1 MSTKGSPNLQTASV
15 AELYTFVPDLAH
27 FLKFQLMAAHFQLM
41 TKSAGWGGLSD
52 SCNFRHVPT
61 RTTSILYVTIH
72 KFHTFCGDESD
83 ILPIPCCEWTLHQH
97 PLFNSRVPEIGW
109 QVHVVCGTNNYCHT
123 MCMYCLCTPLK
134 AKYSYIFVND
144 SQSATNQLPG
154 SPHGQDLH
162 MGHRQCTRLTYI
174 CVAKI

>member
-1 MSTKGSPNLQTASV
+1 MRLRRVMTLLLLWLNYSTELPTQNCLTSCLQAEMSTKGSPNLQTDSV

-83 ILPIPCCEWTLHQH
+83 ILPIPCCEWTLH
-97 PLFNSRVPEIGW
+97 
-109 QVHVVCGTNNYCHT
+109 
-123 MCMYCLCTPLK
+123 
-134 AKYSYIFVND
+134 
-144 SQSATNQLPG
+144 
-154 SPHGQDLH
+154 
-162 MGHRQCTRLTYI
+162 
-174 CVAKI
+174 